1 MHLLERI
8 LYDIFP
14 GCMLQVETSGARLR
28 TQNLPSWDISLRVAE
43 TLLFSTSSAWH
54 TAWHPFDILGS
65 QVPLNVS
72 LESVPV
78 LELYQSPRR
87 VSMLHLGLHATRG
100 CLHSRELLLQGRLV
114 DRHQVFLELQWIMRR
129 KIFIKSEE
137 DSISLSR
144 KTSTSGDLFKKM
156 VFVLGERWTA
166 KIHHAVFLPFLSQN
180 QLYWFWV

>member
-1 MHLLERI
+1 MLDYVELVLYLGAMHLLERI

-28 TQNLPSWDISLRVAE
+28 TQNLPSWDTSLRVAE
-43 TLLFSTSSAWH
+43 TLLLWTSSAWH
-54 TAWHPFDILGS
+54 MAGHPFDILVY

-72 LESVPV
+72 LESVPEPRKRLV
-78 LELYQSPRR
+78 L
-87 VSMLHLGLHATRG
+87 LHLGVRATGG

-114 DRHQVFLELQWIMRR
+114 DRLQSFLELQWIRR
-129 KIFIKSEE
+129 REIFIKSEE

-166 KIHHAVFLPFLSQN
+166 KIHQRNFAIP
-180 QLYWFWV
+180 